1 MAANNAPLSVRGLT
15 KKYPAFELRE
25 VSFDLV
31 PGAITGF
38 IGRNGAG
45 KTTTLNSLLGFIR
58 PDGGEV
64 SFFGLDMKTH
74 AEAIKQRIGFVSA
87 GMAYY
92 TGKKLKTITDVT
104 RAFYPNWDDTAYKKY
119 MSQFGLD
126 ESKTPAAL
134 SNGMKIKYALALAL
148 SHGADLMLLD
158 EPTSGLDPVSRE
170 ELICFPP
177 TSPAI
182 WTSAPTASCFCKKDS

>member
-74 AEAIKQRIGFVSA
+74 AEEIKRRIGFVSA

-104 RAFYPNWDDTAYKKY
+104 RAFYPNWDDSAYKKY
-119 MSQFGLD
+119 MNQFGLD

-148 SHGADLMLLD
+148 SHGADL
-158 EPTSGLDPVSRE
+158 ETPV
-170 ELICFPP
+170 LWPP
-177 TSPAI
+177 HVKS
-182 WTSAPTASCFCKKDS
+182 